1 MASIQP
7 DRRSCGAA
15 PRELHDADCDTLM
28 NGKSGFALASL
39 AASCFLVV
47 VKVIVS
53 LLSGSISML
62 AEAINNSADV
72 ITSIVTLASVKISER
87 PADHEH
93 PYGHGKVESL
103 SALVTVGALFV
114 IYITVIRSAIE
125 RLMTPQ
131 PIEAGGLSL
140 AVIAVG
146 IVVNVFRVSFLT
158 RAARK
163 YRSQALAAEAL
174 NFRTDILS
182 SSVVL
187 IAVFLTLLNPASP
200 ILIRADAVGALVV
213 SVMVLVFGVRLGK
226 QAVDTLLD
234 RASLDLTRQIHD
246 AARSVEGVAGV
257 GPIRAREV
265 GAQTFVDLSVS
276 VPRSLSLESSHDLAT
291 QVENRVRE
299 LQPDA
304 DVVVHV
310 EPMALVDEP
319 LVESIRAAALRA
331 GNVVHNVSVHHVGD
345 RRYLQLDLE
354 VSSSLTLQQA
364 HDIATRLEDTL
375 KREFNCWRVSVHI
388 EPMNEPVVADRIKE
402 KAATVREIER
412 IARAHT
418 AIQQVHNV
426 SINRCSERIN
436 LMMDCELDPGTSL
449 SDAHIIAE
457 QFERSLR
464 RQLPNLGDV
473 LIHTEPARAGMSR
486 LAR

>member
-1 MASIQP
+1 M
-7 DRRSCGAA
+7 
-15 PRELHDADCDTLM
+15 
-28 NGKSGFALASL
+28 
-39 AASCFLVV
+39 V
-47 VKVIVS
+47 VKVAVS

-72 ITSIVTLASVKISER
+72 ITSIITLVSVKISEQ
-87 PADHEH
+87 PADREH

-125 RLMTPQ
+125 RLTTPQ
-131 PIEAGGLSL
+131 PIENGVLSL
-140 AVIAVG
+140 IVIAFG
-146 IVVNVFRVSFLT
+146 IVVNLFRVTFLT

-187 IAVFLTLLNPASP
+187 VAVFLTLIDPANP
-200 ILIRADAVGALVV
+200 ILVRADAVGAIVV
-213 SVMVLVFGVRLGK
+213 SIMVLIFGVKLGK

-234 RASLDLTRQIHD
+234 RASIELTRQIRD
-246 AARSVEGVAGV
+246 VARGVVGV
-257 GPIRAREV
+257 HEVGQIRAREV
-265 GAQTFVDLSVS
+265 GAQTFVDLSVT

-291 QVENRVRE
+291 QVENRVRAI
-299 LQPDA
+299 QPDA

-310 EPMALVDEP
+310 EPAAQANEP
-319 LVESIRAAALRA
+319 LVESIRATALRA
-331 GNVVHNVSVHHVGD
+331 GNVVHNVSVHEVGE

-354 VSSSLTLQQA
+354 VSNNLTLQEA
-364 HDIATRLEDTL
+364 HEVATQLEQTL

-388 EPMNEPVVADRIKE
+388 EPMNEPVMADRIKE

-412 IARAHT
+412 VAQSHA

-426 SINRCSERIN
+426 SLNKSGGRLN
-436 LMMDCELDPGTSL
+436 VMLDCEFDADTSV

-473 LIHTEPARAGMSR
+473 LIHTEPKGAQDG
-486 LAR
+486 

>member
-1 MASIQP
+1 
-7 DRRSCGAA
+7 
-15 PRELHDADCDTLM
+15 M
-28 NGKSGFALASL
+28 NGKLRFALASL
-39 AASCFLVV
+39 ATSCFLAV

-62 AEAINNSADV
+62 AEAINNSADI

-103 SALVTVGALFV
+103 SALTTVGALLV

-125 RLMTPQ
+125 RLITPQ
-131 PIEAGGLSL
+131 PIEGGAVSL
-140 AVIAVG
+140 AVITFG
-146 IVVNVFRVSFLT
+146 ILVNVFRVSFLT
-158 RAARK
+158 RAAHK

-187 IAVFLTLLNPASP
+187 IAVFLTLIDPTSP

-213 SVMVLVFGVRLGK
+213 SVMVLIFGVKLGK

-234 RASLDLTRQIHD
+234 RTSVDLTRQIRD
-246 AARSVEGVAGV
+246 AARSVDGVSAV
-257 GPIRAREV
+257 GHIRAREV

-291 QVENRVRE
+291 QVENRVRD

-310 EPMALVDEP
+310 EPMAPANES
-319 LVESIRAAALRA
+319 LVESIRATALRA
-331 GNVVHNVSVHHVGD
+331 GHIVHNVSVHHVAD

-354 VSSSLTLQQA
+354 VNSNLTLQQA
-364 HDIATRLEDTL
+364 HDIATQLEETL
-375 KREFNCWRVSVHI
+375 KHEFNCWRVSVHI
-388 EPMNEPVVADRIKE
+388 EPMNEPVIADRIQE
-402 KAATVREIER
+402 KTATVREIER
-412 IARAHT
+412 IARAHS

-426 SINRCSERIN
+426 SINQCGERIN
-436 LMMDCELDPGTSL
+436 LIIDCELDPSTSL

-473 LIHTEPARAGMSR
+473 LIHTEPASAAMQ
-486 LAR
+486 

>member
-1 MASIQP
+1 
-7 DRRSCGAA
+7 
-15 PRELHDADCDTLM
+15 M

-39 AASCFLVV
+39 ATSCFLVV

-87 PADHEH
+87 PADREH

-131 PIEAGGLSL
+131 PIEGGALSL

-146 IVVNVFRVSFLT
+146 IVVNLVRVSFLT

-187 IAVFLTLLNPASP
+187 VAVSLTLIDPASP
-200 ILIRADAVGALVV
+200 ILVRADAVGALVV
-213 SVMVLVFGVRLGK
+213 SVMVLVFGVKLGK

-234 RASLDLTRQIHD
+234 RASVDLTRQIRD
-246 AARSVEGVAGV
+246 AARSVDGVSAV
-257 GPIRAREV
+257 GHIRAREV

-276 VPRSLSLESSHDLAT
+276 LPRSLSLESSHDLAT
-291 QVENRVRE
+291 QVENRVRD

-310 EPMALVDEP
+310 EPMALADEP
-319 LVESIRAAALRA
+319 LVESIRATALRA

-364 HDIATRLEDTL
+364 HDIATQLEQTL

-412 IARAHT
+412 IARAHS

-426 SINRCSERIN
+426 SINRCGERIN
-436 LMMDCELDPGTSL
+436 LMMDCELDPGISL
-449 SDAHIIAE
+449 CDAHIIAE
-457 QFERSLR
+457 QFEGSLR
-464 RQLPNLGDV
+464 RHLPNLGSV
-473 LIHTEPARAGMSR
+473 LIHTEPARA
-486 LAR
+486 AIP